1 VIEEFQLS
9 LTVCET
15 SAQDLKRWVRP
26 FPDVVLVN
34 LAASK
39 PCLDLLSDM
48 QQWPD
53 ARIIFVSAFDD
64 IHLIQIMQKPFSLG
78 PTIPAKVAGDR

>member
-1 VIEEFQLS
+1 
-9 LTVCET
+9 
-15 SAQDLKRWVRP
+15 
-26 FPDVVLVN
+26 VVLVN

-39 PCLDLLSDM
+39 ACLDLLSDM
-48 QQWPD
+48 QQLWPD
-53 ARIIFVSAFDD
+53 ARIVFVSAFDD